1 MTTNNRTTKKAAG
14 KTTAKRKSTKAKGS
28 KTRAAA
34 VKLPSSAGKSLVIVE
49 SPAKART
56 IGKFLGTGF
65 RVEASIGHVRDLP
78 QGAKQIPAKYKGEPW
93 SNLGVNVND
102 NFTPIYVIPPGK
114 TKQIK
119 FLKDRLKESNA
130 LYLATDEDREG
141 EAISWH
147 LLEILKPKVPVHRL
161 VFHEITKEAIQ
172 EALAG
177 PREVDEGLV
186 RAQETRR
193 ILDRLFGYEVSPLLW
208 RKVRPK
214 LSAGRVQSVAVRLI
228 VERERERMA
237 FVSGTW
243 WDLLGT
249 FTKESGQSLEAT
261 LNSVSDKKIPSG
273 AGLGG
278 GSGNAAGVL
287 MGLNVL
293 WNLKL
298 SREKL
303 THLAAKL
310 GADVPFFLTAP
321 SALGKG
327 RGDEVAPVQAVGK
340 FDILLVYPGFPIATS
355 WVYQNLNLKLTN
367 PQNNISILKKFLSES
382 QVGKLGKCLYNDL
395 EPIVI
400 QRYPEIQAIKE
411 DLFNLGAKG
420 SLLSGSGSTV
430 FAIFDNPNCA
440 KSAYTNLNKGNWEVF
455 LTETVTCFSEFWP
468 DEMLNYS

>member
-1 MTTNNRTTKKAAG
+1 MKLSF
-14 KTTAKRKSTKAKGS
+14 KTPAKINLGLHISHKREDGYHELETLLQMVSLYDSIELET
-28 KTRAAA
+28 
-34 VKLPSSAGKSLVIVE
+34 LPSGIELLCDK
-49 SPAKART
+49 P
-56 IGKFLGTGF
+56 G
-65 RVEASIGHVRDLP
+65 
-78 QGAKQIPAKYKGEPW
+78 IP
-93 SNLGVNVND
+93 
-102 NFTPIYVIPPGK
+102 
-114 TKQIK
+114 
-119 FLKDRLKESNA
+119 KDRTNLVVQA
-130 LYLATDEDREG
+130 A
-141 EAISWH
+141 H
-147 LLEILKPKVPVHRL
+147 LLL
-161 VFHEITKEAIQ
+161 
-172 EALAG
+172 
-177 PREVDEGLV
+177 
-186 RAQETRR
+186 ETC
-193 ILDRLFGYEVSPLLW
+193 
-208 RKVRPK
+208 
-214 LSAGRVQSVAVRLI
+214 
-228 VERERERMA
+228 
-237 FVSGTW
+237 
-243 WDLLGT
+243 
-249 FTKESGQSLEAT
+249 SLENKQGVRIR
-261 LNSVSDKKIPSG
+261 LDKKIPSG

-287 MGLNVL
+287 VGLNAL

-382 QVGKLGKCLYNDL
+382 QVGKLGECLYNDL